1 MKTPRWFNQTGFVS
15 NLRIVIAIGLF
26 AAAVGT
32 AMVSLPSSATGSSA
46 SAQPLVIDDSQLQAL
61 TTTVGGG
68 ATPLA
73 TARTVTHWFG
83 TTLNPLNGVTYG
95 YNMVGA
101 DPNNCSGSACD
112 VTITVDITPLKV
124 NVGGLSFDGS
134 AALPA
139 TLASPVFATYD
150 FGSVPF
156 ATAGSLH
163 PRFPIG
169 PGGPLSQGDAGNLL
183 QLQDATM
190 RSQFNKTGAS
200 SYHLRLVPV
209 VHDTVTIDVPS
220 GNGAIVETIRGVLG
234 AGVDFQWWATRI
246 QNLNASLGYNDPTHL
261 ALYLTQDTANIY
273 HTNPVTCCVL
283 GFHGVHPT
291 LNGPQNGNGN
301 QPVQTFAWGS
311 YVSPGFF
318 ARAFPPGGSGSWWS
332 VQDIDPLSHEI
343 SEWADDPFINNSL
356 QPWGTATAQGG
367 GCYSDLL
374 ETGDAVTGIG
384 FAIGTNTYLQGPNPN
399 GTNSA
404 DGHYHPEDEVHVPW
418 FMRVAPNTISEPTQ
432 SPSTNIGRYTFMGDL
447 NRFDGFRNP
456 PGNCP

>member
-1 MKTPRWFNQTGFVS
+1 
-15 NLRIVIAIGLF
+15 
-26 AAAVGT
+26 
-32 AMVSLPSSATGSSA
+32 
-46 SAQPLVIDDSQLQAL
+46 
-61 TTTVGGG
+61 
-68 ATPLA
+68 
-73 TARTVTHWFG
+73 
-83 TTLNPLNGVTYG
+83 
-95 YNMVGA
+95 
-101 DPNNCSGSACD
+101 

-156 ATAGSLH
+156 ATAGSLN

-169 PGGPLSQGDAGNLL
+169 PGGPLSQDDAGNLL

-200 SYHLRLVPV
+200 SYHVRLMPV
-209 VHDTVTIDVPS
+209 VHDTVTIDVSS
-220 GNGAIVETIRGVLG
+220 GSGVILENGRGVLF
-234 AGVDFQWWATRI
+234 AGVNGQWWATRI
-246 QNLNASLGYNDPTHL
+246 QNLNTSLRYNDPTHL
-261 ALYLTQDTANIY
+261 ALYLTQDTVLIV
-273 HTNPVTCCVL
+273 HTNPFTCCVV
-283 GFHGVHPT
+283 GFHGANNVPALT
-291 LNGPQNGNGN
+291 LNGTQNGNGN
-301 QPVQTFAWGS
+301 QPVQTFAWGT
-311 YVSPGFF
+311 YTSPGAF
-318 ARAFPPGGSGSWWS
+318 ARAFPPEGSGAVWAL
-332 VQDIDPLSHEI
+332 QDIHTLSHEI
-343 SEWADDPFINNSL
+343 SEWADDPFINNFV
-356 QPWGTATAQGG
+356 QPWGTPTAGG

-374 ETGDAVTGIG
+374 ETGDPVTAIG